1 VQPGSDETTEPV
13 PAPSISKFR
22 ALKWWIAIAACLVLL
37 TFATLRYFA
46 STDERALDRFW
57 SPVLSNSGSA
67 LIYIGNNP
75 VYEMSPYFVNEYFK
89 KNPNNPQDE
98 ETGSRTFIPAPPEV
112 TDATKEVSPAKDTYV
127 SNGDVAATSK
137 IVALMAQR
145 HKQFDIR
152 YGSDVT
158 YGDIRQSPMILIGA
172 HNNYWTLRTTKNLR
186 VGFEGF
192 DAIVDRSDAH
202 KSWVATS
209 DRSEDY
215 ALVSRT
221 LNSWN
226 GKVVVV
232 IAGVGQGGTRA
243 AAEFITNPQSI
254 SKLVNS
260 LPKGW
265 ESKNIQVVLHT
276 TVKNQIPSTP
286 EVVAAYCW

>member
-1 VQPGSDETTEPV
+1 
-13 PAPSISKFR
+13 
-22 ALKWWIAIAACLVLL
+22 
-37 TFATLRYFA
+37 
-46 STDERALDRFW
+46 
-57 SPVLSNSGSA
+57 
-67 LIYIGNNP
+67 
-75 VYEMSPYFVNEYFK
+75 
-89 KNPNNPQDE
+89 
-98 ETGSRTFIPAPPEV
+98 
-112 TDATKEVSPAKDTYV
+112 
-127 SNGDVAATSK
+127 
-137 IVALMAQR
+137 
-145 HKQFDIR
+145 
-152 YGSDVT
+152 
-158 YGDIRQSPMILIGA
+158 MILIGA

-186 VGFEGF
+186 VGFEGL
-192 DAIVDRSDAH
+192 DAIVDRSNAN

-215 ALVSRT
+215 ALVSRV

-243 AAEFITNPQSI
+243 AAEFITNPQSM